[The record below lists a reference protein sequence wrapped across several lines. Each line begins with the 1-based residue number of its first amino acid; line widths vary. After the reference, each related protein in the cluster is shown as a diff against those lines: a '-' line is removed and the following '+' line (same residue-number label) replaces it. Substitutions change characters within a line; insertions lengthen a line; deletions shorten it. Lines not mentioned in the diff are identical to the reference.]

1 MKYKLNDILNGTHT
15 KPSDGLDYMRERSF
29 IYIVLITMAVGFITL
44 AMSVSGALKEKNY
57 LLLTVDITGYLT
69 VFLIAFGGKI
79 IPQKVR
85 ILSFVLLSL
94 ILGVAF
100 VLIEGPYGAGILY
113 FVAFNMLSAVFFGLS
128 GTFMSVLTTTIILT
142 VITVLL
148 HAGFLE
154 GAGINA
160 YDTRQFILVSLNILF
175 ISSLAFVLN
184 IIVGNLDRTVKHKE
198 RLRKLLHENMLNL
211 SAAKKK
217 AEESDKLKTSFLANM
232 SHEIRTPMNAVLGF
246 SDLVLNQPE
255 LSVDEAKFYV
265 KTVYDNG
272 QYLMN
277 IIENI
282 LDVSLLDTHQ
292 LKIYKKD
299 VSLKTLFRD
308 LEILYASMVRENND
322 VKLKFKRV
330 SRESLIYTDEQ
341 RLKQVLI
348 NLINNALKFTEKG
361 EVSVGCECIEDK
373 VKFYVKDTG
382 EGIDEK
388 DQEKIFD
395 RFVKA
400 GSNEMLS
407 KEKGT
412 GLGLS
417 ISKGIVE
424 MLGGEI
430 HVRSK
435 KGEGAY
441 FYIILPRK

>member
-1 MKYKLNDILNGTHT
+1 
-15 KPSDGLDYMRERSF
+15 
-29 IYIVLITMAVGFITL
+29 
-44 AMSVSGALKEKNY
+44 
-57 LLLTVDITGYLT
+57 
-69 VFLIAFGGKI
+69 
-79 IPQKVR
+79 
-85 ILSFVLLSL
+85 
-94 ILGVAF
+94 
-100 VLIEGPYGAGILY
+100 
-113 FVAFNMLSAVFFGLS
+113 
-128 GTFMSVLTTTIILT
+128 
-142 VITVLL
+142 
-148 HAGFLE
+148 
-154 GAGINA
+154 
-160 YDTRQFILVSLNILF
+160 
-175 ISSLAFVLN
+175 
-184 IIVGNLDRTVKHKE
+184 
-198 RLRKLLHENMLNL
+198 
-211 SAAKKK
+211 
-217 AEESDKLKTSFLANM
+217 
-232 SHEIRTPMNAVLGF
+232 
-246 SDLVLNQPE
+246 
-255 LSVDEAKFYV
+255 
-265 KTVYDNG
+265 
-272 QYLMN
+272 MN

-361 EVSVGCECIEDK
+361 EVSIGCECIEDK